1 MLIHEMTQDECRQA
15 LERASIGRL
24 ACAHDNRPYVL
35 PISFSYDGNHLY
47 GLSASGDIY
56 AFSTLGRKIEWMRT
70 NPLVCLEVDER
81 TSPHDWLS
89 VVVSGRFEEL
99 PDTPEFDSARAR
111 ALTLLQKRP
120 MWWEPG
126 SVGIEHQGRSTPIF
140 YRIHIT
146 EMTGH
151 RATPDLVEAAAP
163 AAGSPTADESWLG
176 SLLRHWNRTTAF
188 VLFEPQETETHALIK
203 LPHTEQT
210 DALLRHGGVAFSYER
225 LRGRYHVRLR
235 RDDVE
240 KASHLLSHLMQKAQR
255 AGGGCG

>member
-1 MLIHEMTQDECRQA
+1 MLIHELTQDECRQA
-15 LERASIGRL
+15 LERTSFGRL

-35 PISFSYDGNHLY
+35 PISFSYDGKDLY
-47 GLSASGDIY
+47 GLSAPGGIY

-81 TSPHDWLS
+81 ISHHDWLS
-89 VVVSGRFEEL
+89 VIVSGRFEEL
-99 PDTPEFDSARAR
+99 PDAPEFDDVRAR

-126 SVGIEHQGRSTPIF
+126 SVGVEHQGRSAPIF

-151 RATPDLVEAAAP
+151 RASPDSVEAAAT
-163 AAGSPTADESWLG
+163 AARPPTADESWLG
-176 SLLRHWNRTTAF
+176 SLLRHWNRTSAF
-188 VLFEPQETETHALIK
+188 VLFESRQTETHALIK
-203 LPHTEQT
+203 LPRTEQT

-225 LRGRYHVRLR
+225 MRGRYHVRLGKG
-235 RDDVE
+235 DIE
-240 KASHLLSHLMQKAQR
+240 KASHLLSHLMQQAQR
-255 AGGGCG
+255 AGGG